1 MPHIKINLLSDED
14 IAVIHQASLDIL
26 GKIGLNVQHAGV
38 LDRLAQAGAWVEP
51 GTQRV
56 RFPERLV
63 AWGLAQAGK
72 QFILHGRDPARVAR
86 FGYGEHNLLAS
97 PGQVFWFDHH
107 TGERRQPVLEDTR
120 QAARLADALPN
131 ITIAGALSVPRDVP
145 MAIRDV
151 VLISEMVRNTGK
163 PCRCWPIDRRS
174 SRYVLEI
181 YQALAGGVEA
191 LRQSP
196 MTEFYLDPV
205 SPLQLPEWGL
215 DIAWEFVEHGQPV
228 TLGSLTMSPGTG
240 PVTLAGSLAQAN
252 AEILAGVIAMQ
263 AIRPGTPVMYGGI
276 PHLLDMRTM
285 ICSFGSPEQGLMA
298 VAMAQMGQHYSLP
311 VYINVNLTDS
321 KTLDAQAGL
330 EKMSSLTLGM
340 LAGADLFGHA
350 GIVGSD
356 HGGSLAWLVVDNEA
370 LEFARRVSHGFTLD
384 EAHLALDVIAEVG
397 PGGNYIDQEHTA
409 KLFRQE
415 YWLPGKLW
423 ARDTYDGWEAEGAT
437 SMAQRAASQ
446 VDRILATHQPPPPDE
461 ALSKEIDRIVGAAHE
476 ELVR

>member
-1 MPHIKINLLSDED
+1 MPQIKIELRSQED
-14 IAVIHQASLDIL
+14 IAVLHQASLDIL
-26 GKIGLNVQHAGV
+26 GKIGVNVQHAGV
-38 LDRLAQAGAWVEP
+38 LERLAQVGAIVEP
-51 GTQRV
+51 NTQRV
-56 RFPERLV
+56 RFSEPVV

-72 QFILHGRDPARVAR
+72 QFILRGRDPARVAR
-86 FGYGEHNLLAS
+86 FGYGDHNLLAS

-107 TGERRQPVLEDTR
+107 TGQRRQPVIEDAR
-120 QAARLADALPN
+120 RAAHLADALPN
-131 ITIAGALSVPRDVP
+131 ITIAGALSVPSDVP
-145 MAIRDV
+145 MQIRDV
-151 VLISEMVRNTGK
+151 VLIAEMVRNTGK

-181 YQALAGGVEA
+181 YQALAGGAEA
-191 LRQSP
+191 LRQTP

-228 TLGSLTMSPGTG
+228 TIGSLTMSPGTG

-276 PHLLDMRTM
+276 PHLLDMRSM
-285 ICSFGSPEQGLMA
+285 ACSFGSPEQGLMA
-298 VAMAQMGQHYSLP
+298 VAMAQMGRHYSLP

-321 KTLDAQAGL
+321 KTLDVQAGL
-330 EKMSSLTLGM
+330 EKMSSLALGL

-370 LEFARRVSHGFTLD
+370 VEFARRVERGFSLD
-384 EAHLALDVIAEVG
+384 EAHLALNVIAEVG

-423 ARDTYDGWEAEGAT
+423 ARDTYDGWEVEGAM
-437 SMAQRAASQ
+437 SMAQRAAHQ
-446 VDRILATHQPPPPDE
+446 VDHILATHQPPPLDE
-461 ALSKEIDRIVGAAHE
+461 ALSLEIGRIVQTAQE
-476 ELVR
+476 ELVS

>member
-1 MPHIKINLLSDED
+1 MPHLKIELLSEED
-14 IAVIHQASLDIL
+14 IAIIHQASLEIL
-26 GKIGLNVQHAGV
+26 GEIGLNVQHAAV
-38 LDRLAQAGAWVEP
+38 LERLAQAGARVEP

-56 RFPERLV
+56 RFPETLV

-72 QFILHGRDPARVAR
+72 QFILHGRDPTRVAR
-86 FGYGEHNLLAS
+86 FGYGDHNLLAS

-107 TGERRQPVLEDTR
+107 SGERRLPVLEDAR
-120 QAARLADALPN
+120 RAARLADALPN
-131 ITIAGALSVPRDVP
+131 ITIAGALSVPREIP
-145 MAIRDV
+145 MEIRDV
-151 VLISEMVRNTGK
+151 VLVAEMLRNTGK
-163 PCRCWPIDRRS
+163 PARCWPIDRRS

-181 YQALAGGVEA
+181 YRALAGGADE
-191 LRQSP
+191 LRKNP

-215 DIAWEFVEHGQPV
+215 DIAWEFVEQGQPV

-285 ICSFGSPEQGLMA
+285 VCSFGSPEQGLMA
-298 VAMAQMGQHYSLP
+298 VAMAQMGKYYGLP

-321 KTLDAQAGL
+321 KTLDVQAGL

-350 GIVGSD
+350 GILGSD

-370 LEFARRVSHGFTLD
+370 VEFARRVGRGFTLD

-397 PGGNYIDQEHTA
+397 PGGNFIDQEHTA
-409 KLFRQE
+409 KLFRKE

-423 ARDTYDGWEAEGAT
+423 ARDTYDGWEADGST
-437 SMAQRAASQ
+437 TMAQRVADQ
-446 VDRILATHQPPPPDE
+446 VDRILATHQPLPMDE
-461 ALSKEIDRIVGAAHE
+461 ALSTEIDRIVESARK